1 MITQSSILTTPL
13 IICLNRLAD
22 KSNQVRQQL
31 QSHVNETVCF
41 RIGSLICLYVTITQ
55 DGHFRMATED
65 GHAKVILNVPV
76 ELTPRLASGDIDA
89 FRKITVCGD
98 PALAN
103 ILLYMGKIFQA
114 EIEENLSSAIGDV
127 FAHRVTLTGQEL
139 VRWQLGSIR
148 NLSRALGEFITEE
161 RPITASHSRFCQTGS
176 EVALLQ
182 QRVAQLEE
190 RIDTLIS
197 PLSQAV
203 ENSSRTDQ

>member
-41 RIGSLICLYVTITQ
+41 RIGSLIRLYVMITQ

-65 GHAKVILNVPV
+65 EHAKVILNVPV

-89 FRKITVCGD
+89 FREITVYGD

-114 EIEENLSSAIGDV
+114 EIEENLSSVIGDV

-161 RPITASHSRFCQTGS
+161 QPITASHSRFCQTGS

-182 QRVAQLEE
+182 QWVAQLEE

-203 ENSSRTDQ
+203 ENSSRTGQ

>member
-1 MITQSSILTTPL
+1 MITQSSILTAPL
-13 IICLNRLAD
+13 ITCLNHLAD
-22 KSNQVRQQL
+22 KSNQVQQRL

-41 RIGSLICLYVTITQ
+41 RIGSLIRLHVTITQ

-65 GHAKVILNVPV
+65 EHAEVILNIPV
-76 ELTPRLASGDIDA
+76 ELAPRLASGDRDA
-89 FRKITVCGD
+89 FREITVCGD
-98 PALAN
+98 PVLAD

-114 EIEENLSSAIGDV
+114 EIEENLSSALGDV
-127 FAHRVTLTGQEL
+127 FARRVTLTGQEL

-161 RPITASHSRFCQTGS
+161 RLITVSHTRFCQISS

-182 QRVAQLEE
+182 QQVSQLEE

-203 ENSSRTDQ
+203 ENSSRTGQ